1 MDGRRYPL
9 DNTDLRNEDDNKERF
24 TREVFERKDDAPAAE
39 FYNDWILENLG

>member
-9 DNTDLRNEDDNKERF
+9 DNTDLGNEDDNRDRF
-24 TREVFERKDDAPAAE
+24 TREVFERKDDAHAAD